1 MAKGYSI
8 DLSALFLNSAGT
20 AGYYTVGKNKLNKDL
35 SDDALTAT
43 TAKDSVASGDTVASV
58 AVSNDTYT
66 LSYRAGSTAVSIA
79 SDEKN
84 ANQTWRI
91 TTGAGSDTIDA
102 GKLGEGTTINAGN
115 GNNVVT
121 GGKGMTITTGSGKD
135 TITAGEADTINSGAG
150 NDSIVVRAAADVVL
164 NAGDGK
170 DTIDVT
176 GTGASVNAGAGD
188 DVITLGTNAKDASVD
203 GGAGN
208 DSIVAGSSATITL
221 GAGTDTV
228 SLGASADVTLT
239 DYVFGTDVIQG
250 TTAITA
256 TQDSL
261 KSGDVFGTSGTLTS
275 GSQKV
280 TVNKTNGFYAVE
292 LSTVAADKTTKQAYA
307 WATEDG
313 GTVNAS
319 SYKSAVIMTG
329 ANNDENADLL
339 LGGTGNDTIVAGSY
353 DSVYGG
359 KGADSIVL
367 TGDYDTVGLYND
379 GSKDSVTGF
388 SGGFDDEDT
397 TLYFNGSLA
406 NAKFSLGSANTV
418 VTNGKSTLT
427 ISSDGTTATSVGKL
441 KVTNG
446 STSYNVQVLGKN
458 ASSSLDG
465 DATAVFGEKST
476 LELVNDLGD
485 TVVDLGNTGKYGDT
499 RYYSGITAVSL
510 AADNNSDVVL
520 VGAANAAN
528 TLVGGAGAT
537 SLYGGGS
544 SKDLLVGGTGADT
557 FFYGKGDGRDTVSG
571 YHYDANDE
579 TTSDT
584 LVFTT
589 TDFSKITRE
598 DGTLKLTF
606 GSGTNNTLTVTTT
619 DEVDTAVAYTVSG
632 KSQLAKIGNTKTA
645 NSFTYD
651 STINYY
657 QGGKESD
664 TLVVAGEED
673 ANIWLD
679 GSTGVTYSSIEN
691 VTATGSGNVTLAGG
705 SASEQISAGSGD
717 ASLWGGIGG
726 NDTLTGGSGT
736 NTFFFGKNNG
746 SDVVTSTSETDRVML
761 YDVALSDVKS
771 FGETN
776 GAMVIALNDGSKLT
790 VNSVASGTT
799 FQTTDGAWS
808 YDTTTQTWANA

>member
-8 DLSALFLNSAGT
+8 DLSALSLNSAGT
-20 AGYYTVGKNKLNKDL
+20 AGYYTVGKNQLNKGL
-35 SDDALTAT
+35 SDSLVAAT
-43 TAKDSVASGDTVASV
+43 PKDSVASGDTVASV

-66 LSYRAGSTAVSIA
+66 LSYRAGSTAVSIGGGSA
-79 SDEKN
+79 ESLSS
-84 ANQTWRI
+84 QTWRI

-102 GKLGEGTTINAGN
+102 SKLGEGTTINAGN

-150 NDSIVVRAAADVVL
+150 NDSIKVAAADVVL

-170 DTIDVT
+170 DTIEVT
-176 GTGASVNAGAGD
+176 GKSASVNAGAGD
-188 DVITLGTNAKDASVD
+188 DVITLSTDAKDASVD

-292 LSTVAADKTTKQAYA
+292 LSEVGTGKTKQAYA

-319 SYKSAVIMTG
+319 TYKSAVIMTG

-359 KGADSIVL
+359 KGNDSIVL

-379 GSKDSVTGF
+379 GSKDSVSGF
-388 SGGFDDEDT
+388 AGGFDDEDT
-397 TLYFNGSLA
+397 TLYFNGNLA
-406 NAKFSLGSANTV
+406 DAKFSVSGTNTV

-427 ISSDGTTATSVGKL
+427 ITGTAAATKL

-446 STSYNVQVLGKN
+446 TSSYNVQAVSEG
-458 ASSSLDG
+458 ATADLDG
-465 DATAVFGEKST
+465 DATAIFGKKST
-476 LELVNDLGD
+476 LGLSNDLGD

-544 SKDLLVGGTGADT
+544 SKDSLVGGTGADT

-589 TDFSKITRE
+589 TDLSKITRE

-726 NDTLTGGSGT
+726 NDTLTGGTGT